1 MRSLILVLLLLNALF
16 LSAQEATNNNLSF
29 DNSLR
34 TESEKLLT
42 EWMDTFLTYQCDN
55 LHPSL
60 NGGVLCPACAR
71 MQTPDGLD
79 GKRASSQWL
88 VDERCTCLRLER
100 YNSLRF
106 HSSL

>member
-42 EWMDTFLTYQCDN
+42 EWMDTFLTYQYDN

-71 MQTPDGLD
+71 MHGRIGDAVLPLMYLAQDR
-79 GKRASSQWL
+79 KS
-88 VDERCTCLRLER
+88 VV
-100 YNSLRF
+100 
-106 HSSL
+106 

>member
-42 EWMDTFLTYQCDN
+42 EWML
-55 LHPSL
+55 SL
-60 NGGVLCPACAR
+60 INISEPTR
-71 MQTPDGLD
+71 P
-79 GKRASSQWL
+79 
-88 VDERCTCLRLER
+88 
-100 YNSLRF
+100 
-106 HSSL
+106 

>member
-42 EWMDTFLTYQCDN
+42 EWMDTFLTTIAK
-55 LHPSL
+55 S
-60 NGGVLCPACAR
+60 
-71 MQTPDGLD
+71 
-79 GKRASSQWL
+79 K
-88 VDERCTCLRLER
+88 
-100 YNSLRF
+100 NSRPKNKMC
-106 HSSL
+106 H

>member
-1 MRSLILVLLLLNALF
+1 MHYS

-60 NGGVLCPACAR
+60 NGGVLCPACACMHGR
-71 MQTPDGLD
+71 IGDAVLPLMYHGDKNTQREIPSCCQTPDGLD
-79 GKRASSQWL
+79 GKRIFPMA
-88 VDERCTCLRLER
+88 RG
-100 YNSLRF
+100 
-106 HSSL
+106 

>member
-42 EWMDTFLTYQCDN
+42 EWMDTFLTYQYDN

-60 NGGVLCPACAR
+60 NGGCCALPVPAC
-71 MQTPDGLD
+71 MG
-79 GKRASSQWL
+79 ASEMPYSP
-88 VDERCTCLRLER
+88 
-100 YNSLRF
+100 
-106 HSSL
+106 

>member
-71 MQTPDGLD
+71 MHGRIGDAVLPLMYLADKTHKEKYLLAA
-79 GKRASSQWL
+79 KR
-88 VDERCTCLRLER
+88 
-100 YNSLRF
+100 
-106 HSSL
+106 

>member
-55 LHPSL
+55 LHRLSMVVCCALP
-60 NGGVLCPACAR
+60 VPAC
-71 MQTPDGLD
+71 MG
-79 GKRASSQWL
+79 ASEMPYSP
-88 VDERCTCLRLER
+88 
-100 YNSLRF
+100 
-106 HSSL
+106 

>member
-42 EWMDTFLTYQCDN
+42 EWMDTFLTYNATIYIRLSRWCAV
-55 LHPSL
+55 PC
-60 NGGVLCPACAR
+60 LCPHSWAHRRCR
-71 MQTPDGLD
+71 TPLNVSG
-79 GKRASSQWL
+79 
-88 VDERCTCLRLER
+88 
-100 YNSLRF
+100 
-106 HSSL
+106 